1 MQGET
6 LLSYGTL
13 HRAPLPGGVGKQL
26 IEKLSKKLKKHYYSY
41 LLPERGNISSEG
53 NQGAV
58 TDPAQLNSAANNLDA
73 RPENAL
79 TKCVNDR
86 IRESLLSSRRPGS
99 QSKTQA
105 ELENIKLE
113 KCCTT
118 ETMKL

>member
-1 MQGET
+1 MVRYT
-6 LLSYGTL
+6 V
-13 HRAPLPGGVGKQL
+13 LPYREEWANNSLKNCP
-26 IEKLSKKLKKHYYSY
+26 KNLKKHYYSY

-58 TDPAQLNSAANNLDA
+58 TDPAQLNSAANNLNA

-79 TKCVNDR
+79 TKRVNDR
-86 IRESLLSSRRPGS
+86 IRESPLSSRRPGS

-105 ELENIKLE
+105 ELENTKLE